1 MMEQPF
7 STSKVTVEYFDP
19 HDVYKLISPGL
30 SPRLPLRNLHWQSH
44 SGPLRSIDVLWVEL
58 VNAGVATPRP
68 TPGNLR
74 RSVSASTHDDGFQ
87 TQQIGRH
94 SASTDNIDTPTAA
107 HATKERRHQIPGLR
121 RTPYLKVLFVRCDD
135 NDTYKST
142 TRAEIR
148 EWIKENTPP
157 STRKTNTQEN
167 HDAFEW
173 LIVHV
178 VVPNT
183 VAATQPRVVGK
194 AAEGASGEKAA
205 ASRWRTGSSTLLEKL
220 RADFNVSGKG
230 TVDRVAQIRIG
241 INDVPYDMLPRVVP
255 ATPTG
260 YSETEKDAENA
271 WGELIA
277 KLRSLILA
285 SFDMRVTQYE
295 DDIREKDTQRALP
308 GWNFCTFFILK
319 EGLARGFESVGL
331 VEDALV
337 GYDELSVGLDTVLH
351 EQVVSGEPE
360 RHGGALLSYTEEIK
374 ARAEYALST
383 MTGTGGGDD
392 DEEAVDLQSKPSSNI
407 ISADDIPI
415 SSSRKLYRD
424 MIVANNVSVFD
435 FRSYIFSRQVSLL
448 LRLGNAWSSKEQLL
462 EKIKEQHDAVLH
474 DAPSQGANANVSDEP
489 ENLAMLAEVCRR
501 TLQFIPAI
509 SQIMRTD
516 VLASLAK
523 DATES
528 QPISPQLA
536 EVVDNLVASFA
547 FSVAQ
552 QILAQ
557 TSTKALPIPPSLLV
571 APSPHEPK
579 SSIPEPKTMMH
590 PARNSSLNV
599 RSSAQPPISPGI
611 FPGPGA
617 PQAAAASNT
626 VVTEKGTQFLKTGLE
641 ELAARRAE
649 LYALSRNVLEQCG
662 KKRGWGDGWESVPDV
677 GEANVHGLEDV
688 SLDDDDEPAKVSG
701 KPEPALAGF
710 QSDLLRAALEDS
722 DDFYRLYETL
732 TDKALRHYTVADHNH
747 AVQAC
752 FTDLAILKYHQKDY
766 AAAAS
771 YFYRSTPFFGERGWS
786 SLELSMLVMYSHCL
800 QHLQRKD
807 EFVRVAMKLIIKAAS
822 ANKTRL
828 ERAKSLKVG
837 TKQIAADAS
846 SAAVQGFLAQLTEV
860 TKTMPNEV
868 PVPISQVFSDLEV
881 GENVE
886 YDDGRDGFT
895 LTIRLRSL
903 LVDEITVEQ
912 GRMCLVD
919 STAGV
924 NRELLLESLG
934 SQVLKPGDNTLRLHG
949 KTTVA
954 GRYDV
959 DRLSLVCSNI
969 HFHYERDIDQG
980 SEGARDTFRLPH
992 VRLYRPTGGL
1002 ACQLTAAKDI
1012 QLDRNNCLDLQL
1024 STGWNTIKSCDVRV
1038 RPNTGGLRLLT
1049 TNVEVISPAVEF
1061 ARPPEAGLFHF
1072 GALASGESVL
1082 LRFPFSTEQD
1092 VSTISVKVEATYT
1105 TEDGTYI
1112 FSSTPSI
1119 PVSLDLGVNVQDVFK
1134 HTAIFSRFSVSTAS
1148 PSPLVLMKSELLDSD
1163 IFESHSGFEPSDA
1176 VVVFPKQPASL
1187 LYKITRKT
1195 DVAIDSKTQKILY
1208 LKLHYA
1214 VVLDI
1219 IINHV
1224 GSALKV
1230 LVDGTD
1236 LERYVDLVT
1245 AYSQEQITSRLSPY
1259 DLERAALLGE
1269 VSTSCLVGP
1278 QLDTAFLGLG
1288 KVPQTGKDVAATLAD
1303 LFRTWQSTM
1312 PRIPILSSD
1321 GAGQTRS
1328 ILIPVDIP
1336 SMPILYSVDIQLEKE
1351 QSALI
1356 PSNSSDTA
1364 VGINQLLMA
1373 NLHIKWTRMWNTS
1386 TATEDVQDFTY
1397 EVTAPADMWLLGGH
1411 KRGHI
1416 TTHSSPGASAAASST
1431 LDVPLMLVPLREG
1444 WVPYPTVD
1452 IREAKGE
1459 DGASAAHCETDHR
1472 NLGETVRVVADHTQV
1487 TLSLDASGPGGGP
1500 LVLETER
1507 MALDGRVI
1515 V

>member
-1 MMEQPF
+1 MEQPF

-94 SASTDNIDTPTAA
+94 SASTDNIDTPTAV

-135 NDTYKST
+135 NDTYKAT

-194 AAEGASGEKAA
+194 AVEGAGEKAA

-271 WGELIA
+271 WGELVA

-337 GYDELSVGLDTVLH
+337 GYDELSVGLDNVLH

-383 MTGTGGGDD
+383 MTGAGGVD
-392 DEEAVDLQSKPSSNI
+392 DEEAVDLQSKPAGTV

-435 FRSYIFSRQVSLL
+435 FRSYIFSRQVALL

-462 EKIKEQHDAVLH
+462 EKLKEQHDTVLN
-474 DAPSQGANANVSDEP
+474 DVPSQGSNTNSGDDP
-489 ENLAMLAEVCRR
+489 ENLTMLAEVCRR

-509 SQIMRTD
+509 SQIMRAD
-516 VLASLAK
+516 VMAALVK
-523 DATES
+523 DQDAS
-528 QPISPQLA
+528 QPISAHLS

-571 APSPHEPK
+571 PPSHQEPK

-599 RSSAQPPISPGI
+599 RSSAPPPISPGI

-617 PQAAAASNT
+617 PQPAHSPSTA
-626 VVTEKGTQFLKTGLE
+626 VVTEKGTHFLKTGLE

-677 GEANVHGLEDV
+677 GEANVMELEDV
-688 SLDDDDEPAKVSG
+688 SLDDDEPTKEVGEVAPS
-701 KPEPALAGF
+701 LAGF
-710 QSDLLRAALEDS
+710 QGDLLRAALEDS

-732 TDKALRHYTVADHNH
+732 TDKALRHYTVADHHH

-752 FTDLAILKYHQKDY
+752 FTDLAILKYHQGEY

-807 EFVRVAMKLIIKAAS
+807 DFVRVAMKLIIKAAS

-828 ERAKSLKVG
+828 ARAKSLRVG
-837 TKQIAADAS
+837 TKQFASDAS

-868 PVPISQVFSDLEV
+868 PVPMSQVFSDLEV
-881 GENVE
+881 DDHVE
-886 YDDGRDGFT
+886 YDDGQDGFT

-903 LVDEITVEQ
+903 LVDEITVSQ
-912 GRMCLVD
+912 GRMTLVD
-919 STAGV
+919 STPGQ
-924 NRELLLESLG
+924 NRELLLENLD
-934 SQVLKPGDNTLRLHG
+934 SQVLKPGDNTIRLHG

-954 GRYDV
+954 GRYNV

-980 SEGARDTFRLPH
+980 SEGTPDTFRLPP

-1012 QLDRNNCLDLQL
+1012 QLDRNNGLDLQI

-1049 TNVEVISPAVEF
+1049 TNVQVISPALEF

-1072 GALASGESVL
+1072 GALASNETVL

-1092 VSTISVKVEATYT
+1092 VSTISVKIEVTYV
-1105 TEDGTYI
+1105 TEHGTYI
-1112 FSSTPSI
+1112 HSLTPSI

-1148 PSPLVLMKSELLDSD
+1148 PSPLVLIKSELLDSD
-1163 IFESHSGFEPSDA
+1163 VFESHSGFEPSNP

-1187 LYKITRKT
+1187 LYKITRKP
-1195 DVAIDSKTQKILY
+1195 DVVIDAKTQKILY

-1224 GSALKV
+1224 GSALRA
-1230 LVDGTD
+1230 LATGTD
-1236 LERYVDLVT
+1236 AERYIDLLA
-1245 AYSQEQITSRLSPY
+1245 AYAQDQITSKLSPY

-1288 KVPQTGKDVAATLAD
+1288 KVPLTEKDVATTLVD
-1303 LFRTWQSTM
+1303 MIRDWQKTQ

-1321 GAGQTRS
+1321 SAGQTRS

-1336 SMPILYSVDIQLEKE
+1336 SMPILYSVDVQLEKE
-1351 QSALI
+1351 PSALL
-1356 PSNSSDTA
+1356 PANGSDAA

-1373 NLHIKWTRMWNTS
+1373 NLHIKWTRMWNTIT
-1386 TATEDVQDFTY
+1386 TAEDVQDFTY

-1416 TTHSSPGASAAASST
+1416 TTHSTPGTSGAASST

-1444 WVPYPTVD
+1444 WVPYPTID
-1452 IREAKGE
+1452 IREAKTE
-1459 DGASAAHCETDHR
+1459 EGAAAAHCETDHR
-1472 NLGETVRVVADHTQV
+1472 NLGETVHVVADHTQV

-1500 LVLETER
+1500 LVLESER
-1507 MALDGRVI
+1507 IALEGRVI